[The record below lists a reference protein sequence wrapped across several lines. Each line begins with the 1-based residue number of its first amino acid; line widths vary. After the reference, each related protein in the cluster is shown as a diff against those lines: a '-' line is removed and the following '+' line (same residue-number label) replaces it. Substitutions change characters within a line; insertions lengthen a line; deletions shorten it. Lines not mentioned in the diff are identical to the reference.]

1 MLSLSTFS
9 SAPARRHSSSPLP
22 LVALLVALLALLQ
35 PTSALP
41 TTRNTGTIEPLF
53 RRASPQVGPVRSLE
67 RLRLRR
73 DLSSVPHGRRNAE
86 VANMKRDEVH
96 VAPVANPKTKR
107 EEVPVVVARAVNPK
121 AKRAT
126 PQVVRNP
133 KTKRSRVESS
143 STGQAI
149 NLQRRAAGLPAVVM
163 NPKKR
168 SLDAQLEKRA
178 VLQATISV
186 TPSRSSV
193 FERVK
198 RFLAGRAEKNLERR
212 APAAAASSTF
222 SSTIS
227 RQVGVTRVVPNPK
240 SPKFTSVGS
249 ASSSSAPSSTTTSRA
264 ASSTTTSKPTTT
276 AAPSTTST
284 TTSAAPTSTGWPNGP
299 MIAGGYYPDWVEDVM
314 PPEAVNYKLFD
325 LINYSFAIPT
335 SDDNIQISSYSAG
348 LLQRVVKLAHA
359 ANTKVVIAIGGW
371 SDSGYFSGA
380 VSTSSRRKTF
390 VNNIVA
396 FVNKYNLDGVD
407 IDWEYPGTQGAGSNE
422 VSSSDTANLLS
433 FLKLL
438 RSSLPNKRLST
449 CTTQQTYVG
458 ANGSPIGDVSAYAQ
472 YLDAILVMN
481 YDVWGASS
489 TPGPNAP
496 LENACTNSLQPTANM
511 LSAIQTWEQAG
522 MPASKILMGIPA
534 YGYVSSSS
542 ATSLIHKRDG
552 IPSTG
557 LSNRHLANLAHDE
570 RSMSEGHKWFL
581 DGQRKAAERRAVRE
595 RAAKRGARKE
605 RAEKLKRRGSPIVC
619 PNNHSGKPCP
629 GVTGQNI
636 SEINWNP
643 LGSSG
648 SGSSNSSTGGDGVF
662 VPGNGPGKVGTGD
675 LSGLS
680 GNQIQFVDM
689 INYGVLVK
697 DTTTFEWV
705 GANGY
710 TRAWDTCSST
720 PYLYDTSRNVVITYD
735 DPHSLGLK
743 GQLASQQGIGGMAM
757 WDISGDTT
765 DFQLTQSWRSSM
777 GLNPLGYR

>member
-1 MLSLSTFS
+1 
-9 SAPARRHSSSPLP
+9 
-22 LVALLVALLALLQ
+22 
-35 PTSALP
+35 
-41 TTRNTGTIEPLF
+41 
-53 RRASPQVGPVRSLE
+53 
-67 RLRLRR
+67 
-73 DLSSVPHGRRNAE
+73 
-86 VANMKRDEVH
+86 MKRDEVH
-96 VAPVANPKTKR
+96 VAPVANPKTQR

-325 LINYSFAIPT
+325 LINYCSSPPPPSPSPPLAHLTSGVSVFAAFAIPT

-407 IDWEYPGTQGAGSNE
+407 IDWC
-422 VSSSDTANLLS
+422 V
-433 FLKLL
+433 
-438 RSSLPNKRLST
+438 R
-449 CTTQQTYVG
+449 
-458 ANGSPIGDVSAYAQ
+458 
-472 YLDAILVMN
+472 
-481 YDVWGASS
+481 ASS
-489 TPGPNAP
+489 F
-496 LENACTNSLQPTANM
+496 
-511 LSAIQTWEQAG
+511 
-522 MPASKILMGIPA
+522 
-534 YGYVSSSS
+534 SS
-542 ATSLIHKRDG
+542 
-552 IPSTG
+552 
-557 LSNRHLANLAHDE
+557 
-570 RSMSEGHKWFL
+570 
-581 DGQRKAAERRAVRE
+581 
-595 RAAKRGARKE
+595 
-605 RAEKLKRRGSPIVC
+605 
-619 PNNHSGKPCP
+619 
-629 GVTGQNI
+629 
-636 SEINWNP
+636 
-643 LGSSG
+643 
-648 SGSSNSSTGGDGVF
+648 VF
-662 VPGNGPGKVGTGD
+662 G
-675 LSGLS
+675 
-680 GNQIQFVDM
+680 
-689 INYGVLVK
+689 
-697 DTTTFEWV
+697 
-705 GANGY
+705 
-710 TRAWDTCSST
+710 
-720 PYLYDTSRNVVITYD
+720 
-735 DPHSLGLK
+735 
-743 GQLASQQGIGGMAM
+743 
-757 WDISGDTT
+757 
-765 DFQLTQSWRSSM
+765 
-777 GLNPLGYR
+777 